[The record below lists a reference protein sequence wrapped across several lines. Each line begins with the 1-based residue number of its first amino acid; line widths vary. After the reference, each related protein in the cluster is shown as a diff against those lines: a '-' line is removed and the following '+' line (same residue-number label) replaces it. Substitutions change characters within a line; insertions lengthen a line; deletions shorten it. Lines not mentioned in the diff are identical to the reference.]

1 MLWNDEIFAASF
13 LPLEPAI
20 EMNKLKTNMHKYYHK

>member
-1 MLWNDEIFAASF
+1 MLWNDEIFAGSF

-20 EMNKLKTNMHKYYHK
+20 EMNKLKNLRS

>member
-1 MLWNDEIFAASF
+1 MLWNDEIFAGSF

-20 EMNKLKTNMHKYYHK
+20 EMKKIKDKHV